1 MYALHCTA
9 LHCIANICMS
19 GPLLP
24 FCPHHWVAALM
35 VMHTTPCCSLFWVAI
50 NSALT
55 HTAHC
60 ALHTKMQGDS
70 CNYPRAQIA
79 ASGQKVTI
87 NARMRMHHYIAP
99 ESALL
104 NNKISKRSVFCWFW
118 LKTNSRVKFGRVID
132 SCAGAPLFSLT
143 VSWLQGS
150 LSHCNCNC
158 TDCQW
163 QCNALRNYTSL
174 HAVQQNHLPCN
185 TLVSLIAHWEAHQA
199 CWLQFSCDP
208 MQQPWLS
215 FTPLHLST
223 ASQTVIRL
231 SATVLIGRCS
241 VPPCAS
247 ACVQWWWPWLYYHTH
262 APWID
267 SSPLLAPLH
276 CVAIYKTE

>member
-1 MYALHCTA
+1 MYALNCIALHCTA
-9 LHCIANICMS
+9 LHS
-19 GPLLP
+19 KHVHVRP
-24 FCPHHWVAALM
+24 FCPHHRVAALM
-35 VMHTTPCCSLFWVAI
+35 LMHTTPCCSLFWVAI

-60 ALHTKMQGDS
+60 ALHTKMQWGL

-118 LKTNSRVKFGRVID
+118 LKTKGRVKFGRMID

-150 LSHCNCNC
+150 LS
-158 TDCQW
+158 TA
-163 QCNALRNYTSL
+163 NAI
-174 HAVQQNHLPCN
+174 A
-185 TLVSLIAHWEAHQA
+185 LIASDSAMRCAIIHLCTLSNKIISRAIHWSRWLHIERHIKLADCSFPVTWCSNLDYISPPCTSVA
-199 CWLQFSCDP
+199 C
-208 MQQPWLS
+208 
-215 FTPLHLST
+215 
-223 ASQTVIRL
+223 QTIIGL

-267 SSPLLAPLH
+267 SSPLLAPLALH
-276 CVAIYKTE
+276 CNI